1 MAKRF
6 YNWHSALC
14 IIWLLGISFGASAQT
29 SAPFN
34 NEWINFDQTYYKIKV
49 AKTGLHRIP
58 YNALSGSGVPTGQ
71 GSSYK
76 MYYRGQEIPLYV
88 TTEGSMNTADYI
100 EFYGEKN
107 DGALDTRLYLYPGWQ
122 PNPYVSMFSD
132 TSAYFLTIDETGPN
146 KRYTD
151 TPNNLAGAPAKEQ
164 YFMFESVK
172 QNVNTFYGG
181 KPVRLGGINTN
192 YADFEDGEG
201 FVGSAIEAG
210 ANINYNIATKSVYTG
225 ATQPQDTV
233 LFKARVLGQSNL
245 FDLIP
250 DHRIQVKVNG
260 TQVVDYEFEGY
271 TSQNLLFG
279 FPVSQLTSP
288 NTQLNFASPEE
299 LANDTDLLV
308 NRNSVPFFTV
318 TYPHSYDFNSSA
330 TYKFTIPNNAAKYLE
345 ITNFNGG
352 TAPVLYDLTNQLRF
366 LPDVDNASGQPVYRF
381 HLPQATSGMATRTL
395 FFSNTSTVFPS
406 VAVTLVSQLTET
418 HFTNYNLPENRG
430 NYLIITNRALM
441 QGDVNEVERYAQH
454 RSSAAGGS
462 YSVVVA
468 DIEELYDQFSWGIGK
483 HPLSINN
490 FLRFAVQTWATPP
503 EYLLLLGKS
512 VGYRDSYAL
521 NNPANY
527 NRNLVP
533 TFGHP
538 ASDMMLSSAYP
549 AASFV
554 NQLATGRVPANT
566 PQEVAAYLNK
576 VIEHDNLLNNPTC
589 NPQDREWM
597 KHAMHIA
604 GGSNLSEAELF
615 FNTLENYRHKF
626 EAVHFGGEVVKT
638 YRSFSANP
646 VDAVDLGNFIN
657 EGLAVINFV
666 GHGAGG
672 YWQVDIQEP
681 QAYQNFGKYP
691 FIMASSCFVGD
702 IHSYDID
709 PITGQPQT
717 AMSEDYVL
725 ADNVGAIGFLA
736 TVSSGF
742 PLYLDQFNSK
752 LYDHFC
758 KDNYNK
764 PIGYCIQNTVA
775 DVFAASPND
784 AGPKL
789 TCQEYTLV
797 GDPAVVINSWSRP
810 EYVLDPAG
818 ITFSPQQVTADVD
831 TFTIHV
837 ALLNLGMAVADSFTL
852 HVQRTFPDGSQAA
865 YSKRFASTLFT
876 DTLTIQIPTGDPAA
890 VEGENNFSITVDYN
904 NEIAEDCEDNNGAAK
919 GLFIFSDLLIPI
931 YPCNFSIVPEQT
943 VTLKASTGQPILPEL
958 NYVMQIDT
966 SELFTNPLAT
976 TYISSK
982 AGVIEWQPEIDFIEN
997 TVYYWR
1003 AARQQENPD
1012 SNNWKGS
1019 SFIYLPGYD
1028 SGFNQSHY
1036 YQFAYNQLHRIT
1048 LNADSRQF
1056 RFQTGQNTL
1065 TATNQYDNFGA
1076 ANFSLNGTPLEPIS
1090 YCTSVDECKGG
1101 IAIAAF
1107 KPDLTLEPMVSERIS
1122 GSGCTGRGQFGNLHC
1137 SFDDRY
1143 VFEFNTSDAQQ
1154 TDSLVNFLQN
1164 HIPNGYF
1171 VLALSLN
1178 QHRLQAFTPA
1188 QQAAMQAVF
1197 DGMGIP
1203 NLFDVP
1209 DAQAFIAFG
1218 QKNNPAFEG
1227 AQLLF
1232 GPTSSSNQLNL
1243 NKTINTRAS
1252 SGTIA
1257 TPAIGPAT
1265 EWNAVQYNLYDFEGT
1280 DTLLVYGVQPGN
1292 PDALLQTMVPAT
1304 ATGQQYLAPAAN
1316 DYAFLRLELKT
1327 THVEEQAEPTQIN
1340 HLRVLFTRAPEVA
1353 LNYQHHFYFYADTLQ
1368 EGEPLQLEFAVTN
1381 AEATPTDSLLVQY
1394 TIINSA
1400 NQPTQ
1405 LSVPPLPPIAA
1416 GQTVNAT
1423 LTHNTSGLQGS
1434 NLLAIELNPNMAQ
1447 PEKFRFNNLVYLP
1460 FFVKTDKINPYVDVT
1475 FDGRHITDGELV
1487 SAKPEIAVRFTDENR
1502 YLALNDTS
1510 DFEMYLVYPNE
1521 LGVPAI
1527 SSRLYFS
1534 NPMVAFTP
1542 ATENNAQ
1549 TGKNT
1554 ATINLQPTLA
1564 TDGLY
1569 ELQVK
1574 GKDRSGNLFAAS
1586 TYSIRF
1592 KVVNT
1597 PSVSNLL
1604 NYPNPFTSSTRFVFT
1619 LTGTEVPQFMNIQIM
1634 TVSGRVVREIS
1645 AAELGPIHIGN
1656 NLTEFAWDGTDQFG
1670 NPLGNGLYLYRFVS
1684 KLNGQTLQH
1693 YTTGADAY
1701 LKNGL
1706 GKMYLMR

>member
-6 YNWHSALC
+6 YNWHFAFG
-14 IIWLLGISFGASAQT
+14 IIWFLLLHFSVLAQT

-34 NEWINFDQTYYKIKV
+34 NEWINFDKTYYKIKV
-49 AKTGLHRIP
+49 AKTGLHRIT
-58 YNALSGSGVPTGQ
+58 YAALTGSGVPVEQ

-76 MYYRGQEIPLYV
+76 MYFQGQEIPLYL
-88 TTEGSMNTADYI
+88 TTEGSFGTADYI
-100 EFYGEKN
+100 EFYAEKN
-107 DGALDTRLYLYPGWQ
+107 DGRLDTRLYLYPGWQ

-132 TSAYFLTIDETGPN
+132 TSAYFLTIDEVGPN

-210 ANINYNIATKSVYTG
+210 ASINYNISTKSVYTG
-225 ATQPQDTV
+225 TTLPADTV
-233 LFKARVLGQSNL
+233 RFQARVLGQSNL
-245 FDLIP
+245 LDLIP

-271 TSQNLLFG
+271 TSQNLQFG
-279 FPVSQLTSP
+279 FPVLQLTSP
-288 NTQLNFASPEE
+288 NTQLNFASPGQ
-299 LANDTDLLV
+299 LGNSANLLV

-318 TYPHSYDFNSSA
+318 TYPHSFDFNGSVM
-330 TYKFTIPNNAAKYLE
+330 YKFTIPNNAAKYLE

-352 TAPVLYDLTNQLRF
+352 TAPVLYDLTNSLRF
-366 LPDVDNASGQPVYRF
+366 LPDVDNSSGQPVYRF
-381 HLPQATSGMATRTL
+381 HLPQAASLQAERTL
-395 FFSNTSTVFPS
+395 FFSNTSTTIPTLV
-406 VAVTLVSQLTET
+406 VTLVSQLTET
-418 HFTNYNLPENRG
+418 HFTNYNLPENQG
-430 NYLIITNRALM
+430 NYLIITNKALM
-441 QGDVNEVERYAQH
+441 QGEVNEVQRYAEH

-468 DIEELYDQFSWGIGK
+468 DIEELYDQFSWGITK

-490 FLRFAVQTWATPP
+490 FVRYAAVSWGTPP
-503 EYLLLLGKS
+503 GYLLLLGKS
-512 VGYRDSYAL
+512 IGYRDSYAP

-549 AASFV
+549 AASFL

-566 PQEVAAYLNK
+566 PQEVAGYLDK
-576 VIEHDNLLNNPTC
+576 VIEHDNLLNNPSC

-615 FNTLENYRHKF
+615 FNTLESYRHKF
-626 EAVHFGGEVVKT
+626 EDVHFGGEVVKT

-646 VDAVDLGNFIN
+646 VDAVDLGNYIN

-672 YWQVDIQEP
+672 YWQVDIQAP

-709 PITGQPQT
+709 PITGLPQT

-725 ADNVGAIGFLA
+725 ADNLGAIGFLA

-758 KDNYNK
+758 SDNYNK
-764 PIGYCIQNTVA
+764 PVGYCIKQTVA

-818 ITFSPQQVTADVD
+818 ITISPQQVTADVD
-831 TFTIHV
+831 TFTINV

-852 HVQRTFPDGSQAA
+852 HVQRTFPDGSQTV
-865 YSKRFASTLFT
+865 YSKRFASTLYT
-876 DTLTIQIPTGDPAA
+876 DTLSVQIPTGDPAA
-890 VEGENNFSITVDYN
+890 VEGENNFTVTVDYN
-904 NEIAEDCEDNNGAAK
+904 NEIAEDCEDNNTAGK

-958 NYVMQIDT
+958 NYVIQIDT

-976 TYISSK
+976 TFIASK
-982 AGVIEWQPEIDFIEN
+982 AGVIEWQPDINFIEN

-1036 YQFAYNQLHRIT
+1036 YQFTYNQLQRIT
-1048 LNADSRQF
+1048 LSSSSRKF
-1056 RFQTGQNTL
+1056 LFQTGQNTL

-1076 ANFSLNGTPLEPIS
+1076 ANFSLNGTPLEPVS
-1090 YCTSVDECKGG
+1090 YCTADDACKGG

-1107 KPDLTLEPMVSERIS
+1107 KPDLTLEPMLSERIS
-1122 GSGCTGRGQFGNLHC
+1122 GSGCAGRGQYGNLHC

-1143 VFEFNTSDAQQ
+1143 VFEFNTSDAAQI
-1154 TDSLVNFLQN
+1154 DSMVSFLQN
-1164 HIPNGYF
+1164 HIPDGYF
-1171 VLALSLN
+1171 VLAFSLN
-1178 QHRLQAFTPA
+1178 AHRLQTFDPA
-1188 QQAAMQAVF
+1188 QQAALQSVF
-1197 DGMGIP
+1197 SGMGIP

-1209 DAQAFIAFG
+1209 NSQAFIAFG
-1218 QKNNPAFEG
+1218 QKNNPAFEDV
-1227 AQLLF
+1227 QLLF
-1232 GPTSSSNQLNL
+1232 GPTSSSNPLSL
-1243 NKTINTRAS
+1243 NKTIATNAT

-1265 EWNAVQYNLYDFEGT
+1265 TWNAVQYDLGNFAAS
-1280 DTLLVYGVQPGN
+1280 DTLFVYGVMPGN
-1292 PDALLQTMVPAT
+1292 PDALLQTIVPQSAV
-1304 ATGQQYLAPAAN
+1304 GGQYLAPAAN
-1316 DYAFLRLELKT
+1316 DYAFLRLALKT
-1327 THVEEQAEPTQIN
+1327 THLEEFAEPTQIN
-1340 HLRVLFTRAPEVA
+1340 YLRVLFARAPEVA
-1353 LNYQHHFYFYADTLQ
+1353 LNYQNHFYFYADTLQ
-1368 EGEPLQLEFAVTN
+1368 EGELLQLEFAVTN
-1381 AEATPTDSLLVQY
+1381 AEANPTDSLLVQY

-1400 NQPTQ
+1400 NQATQ
-1405 LSVPPLPPIAA
+1405 LNVPPLPPIAP

-1423 LTHNTSGLQGS
+1423 LHQSTAGLQGS
-1434 NLLAIELNPNMAQ
+1434 NLLAIELNPQQAQ

-1487 SAKPEIAVRFTDENR
+1487 SAKPEITVRLTDENR

-1510 DFEMYLVYPNE
+1510 GFELYLVYPNE

-1527 SSRLYFS
+1527 SNRLYFS
-1534 NPMVAFTP
+1534 NPMLTFTP
-1542 ATENNAQ
+1542 ATESNAQ
-1549 TGKNT
+1549 NGKNT
-1554 ATINLQPTLA
+1554 ATIQLLPTLA

-1586 TYSIRF
+1586 NYSIRF

-1597 PSVSNLL
+1597 PAVSNLL
-1604 NYPNPFTSSTRFVFT
+1604 NYPNPFTTATRFVFT
-1619 LTGTEVPQFMNIQIM
+1619 LTGSEVPQFMNIQIM

-1645 AAELGPIHIGN
+1645 AAELGTLHIGTN
-1656 NLTEFAWDGTDQFG
+1656 ITEFAWDGTDQFG
-1670 NPLGNGLYLYRFVS
+1670 NPLGNGLYLYRFVA
-1684 KLNGQTLQH
+1684 KLNGQTMQH
-1693 YTTGADAY
+1693 YATGADAY